1 MPGSAENQGFAQFD
15 TPVGVCLIVWTPN
28 GIAALRL
35 PEASPEVARTHI
47 RKSFPDIEEK
57 EPSPEAAAAIAAV
70 QKLLRGEKVDLSM
83 IRLDLTGVP
92 ELNRAVYDIA
102 RAIPPG
108 ETRSYGDI
116 AKQIG
121 GDPLL
126 AQAVGQ
132 ALGRNP
138 VTIIVPCHRVL
149 AAGGKVGGFSAFGS
163 IHTKR
168 KLLAIESV
176 FKSEPDLFNR
186 QQ

>member
-1 MPGSAENQGFAQFD
+1 MSQSAENQGFAQFD
-15 TPVGVCLIVWTPN
+15 TPVGVCTIVWTPN

-35 PEASPEVARTHI
+35 PEASAEVSRAHI
-47 RKSFPDIEEK
+47 DKSFPGIEGK
-57 EPSPEAAAAIAAV
+57 APSPEAAAAIAAV
-70 QKLLRGEKVDLSM
+70 QQLLRGEKTDLST

-121 GDPLL
+121 NDPLL

-186 QQ
+186 L